1 MGDAHEGA
9 DPDHATSSGPL
20 TQISPPP
27 TGHAHVLAVVDLP
40 RFQAGTAVQLGPGIQ
55 LERQAWLAR

>member
-20 TQISPPP
+20 TQISPASP
-27 TGHAHVLAVVDLP
+27 GHAHVLAVEGVDLP
-40 RFQAGTAVQLGPGIQ
+40 RFQAGTAVRL
-55 LERQAWLAR
+55 WARHSA

>member
-9 DPDHATSSGPL
+9 DPDQATSSGPL

-27 TGHAHVLAVVDLP
+27 D
-40 RFQAGTAVQLGPGIQ
+40 QATHTFSL
-55 LERQAWLAR
+55 

>member
-20 TQISPPP
+20 TQISPAPP
-27 TGHAHVLAVVDLP
+27 GHAHVLAVQVVDLP
-40 RFQAGTAVQLGPGIQ
+40 RFQAGTAGT
-55 LERQAWLAR
+55 AWARHSA